1 MILSNL
7 DEYTQALLKTV
18 IRGSRLL
25 HADKTLVIYSIENRH
40 AARFWLTDSRWC
52 VKENPWFEGYLEK
65 GPLILL
71 QSLRRSRDYLLAP
84 ADGEFRNRRNKRVS
98 LRHFIAHH
106 ESAAAP
112 LRSIGVYWHSPD
124 TEGDWAEQICYCA
137 PHGSSYYLAH
147 QMRDCAYQRK
157 EK

>member
-1 MILSNL
+1 MILANL
-7 DEYTQALLKTV
+7 DDYTQALLKAV

-25 HADKTLVIYSIENRH
+25 HADKALEIYSIENRH

-52 VKENPWFEGYLEK
+52 VKENPWFEGYLEN

-84 ADGEFRNRRNKRVS
+84 ANGEFRNRRNKRVS

-112 LRSIGVYWHSPD
+112 LRSIGVYWHSPEA
-124 TEGDWAEQICYCA
+124 EGDWAEQICYCA
-137 PHGSSYYLAH
+137 PNSNSHHQAH
-147 QMRDCAYQRK
+147 QMRDSASK
-157 EK
+157 NGVK

>member
-7 DEYTQALLKTV
+7 DDYTQALLKAV

-25 HADKTLVIYSIENRH
+25 HADKALEMYSIENRH
-40 AARFWLTDSRWC
+40 AARFWLTESRWC
-52 VKENPWFEGYLEK
+52 VKENPWFEGYLEN

-84 ADGEFRNRRNKRVS
+84 ANGEFRNRRNKRVS
-98 LRHFIAHH
+98 LRHFITHH

-112 LRSIGVYWHSPD
+112 LRSIGVYWHSAEA
-124 TEGDWAEQICYCA
+124 EGDWAEQICYCA
-137 PHGSSYYLAH
+137 PHGNSYYPAH
-147 QMRDCAYQRK
+147 QMRDCASHK
-157 EK
+157 EAK

>member
-7 DEYTQALLKTV
+7 DDYTQALLNAV

-25 HADKTLVIYSIENRH
+25 HADKALEMYSIENRH
-40 AARFWLTDSRWC
+40 AAIFWLTDSRWC
-52 VKENPWFEGYLEK
+52 VKENPWFEGYLEN

-84 ADGEFRNRRNKRVS
+84 ANGEFRNRRNKRVS

-112 LRSIGVYWHSPD
+112 LRSIGVYWHSAE

-137 PHGSSYYLAH
+137 PKGNSYYLAH
-147 QMRDCAYQRK
+147 QMRDCAYQNGGK
-157 EK
+157 